1 MIKKFIIGA
10 LRLFVRTIYKIN
22 VTGKDN
28 LDVEGGF
35 VLTANH
41 KSNWDVVVLYA
52 MLNKELNFMAKAEL
66 FENKFIAWFLR
77 KFGAFPVKRNSNDI
91 GAIKQA
97 LQILNNEK
105 ILAIFPQGT
114 RKAELDVDDAKAGA
128 VLFASRCQK
137 PVVPIAIAGD
147 YKIGSKLNVVI
158 GEPIYFAEKKLSQDE
173 LNSNTVVVMKKI
185 KELAE
190 SV

>member
-1 MIKKFIIGA
+1 MIKNFIIGA
-10 LRLFVRTIYKIN
+10 LRVFVSTIYKIN

-28 LDVEGGF
+28 LNIEGGF

-41 KSNWDVVVLYA
+41 KSNWDVIVLYA

-66 FENKFIAWFLR
+66 FENKLFAWVLR

-97 LQILNNEK
+97 LQILNNKK

-114 RKAELDVDDAKAGA
+114 RRAELDIDDAKAGA

-137 PVVPIAIAGD
+137 PIVPIAIAGD
-147 YKIGSKLNVVI
+147 YKLGSKIDIVI
-158 GEPIYFAEKKLSQDE
+158 GEPIHFTERKLSPDE

>member
-1 MIKKFIIGA
+1 MLKKIIITVFKI
-10 LRLFVRTIYKIN
+10 FVKLIYKIN
-22 VTGKDN
+22 VTGIQN
-28 LDVEGGF
+28 LNIDGGY

-41 KSNWDVVVLYA
+41 RSNWDVVVLYA

-66 FENKFIAWFLR
+66 FENRILAWLLK
-77 KFGAFPVKRNSNDI
+77 KFGAFPVKRNTNDI
-91 GAIKQA
+91 GAVKQA
-97 LQILNNEK
+97 LQILNNGK

-114 RKAELDVDDAKAGA
+114 RSAELDVDNAKAGA

-137 PVVPIAIAGD
+137 PIVPVAIAGE
-147 YKIGSKLNVVI
+147 YKLGATLNIVI
-158 GEPIYFAEKKLSQDE
+158 GEPVYFAEKKLSQEE

>member
-10 LRLFVRTIYKIN
+10 LRVFVSTIYKIN

-28 LDVEGGF
+28 LNIEDGF

-41 KSNWDVVVLYA
+41 KSNWDVIVLYA

-66 FENKFIAWFLR
+66 FENKLFAWVLR

-97 LQILNNEK
+97 LQILNNKK

-114 RKAELDVDDAKAGA
+114 RRAELDIDDAKAGA

-137 PVVPIAIAGD
+137 PIVPIAIAGD
-147 YKIGSKLNVVI
+147 YKLGSKIDIVI
-158 GEPIYFAEKKLSQDE
+158 GEPIHFTERKLSPDE